1 MVQDINT
8 LFTILCT
15 VVAVPAIHI
24 NGEGEESKPEL
35 SQFYKP
41 CNL

>member
-8 LFTILCT
+8 LFTFLCT
-15 VVAVPAIHI
+15 VVAVPVKHI

-35 SQFYKP
+35 LHFFKP